1 MDDPA
6 NCTATFAA
14 SKVIT
19 KITVGGESDAFK
31 LNGTRSGVKDSEG
44 EERKITQNLEASYRR
59 VRAASKS
66 LVDLTR
72 KASAAELN
80 VYQREW
86 RGEMVMGQ
94 DDSWDV
100 GTPSDERMLVGS
112 ADLQSIVRAAEMDSG
127 EAMYNL
133 DSGLVLHSNRLDH
146 NLLERKHAQTAQ
158 D

>member
-1 MDDPA
+1 M
-6 NCTATFAA
+6 
-14 SKVIT
+14 
-19 KITVGGESDAFK
+19 
-31 LNGTRSGVKDSEG
+31 
-44 EERKITQNLEASYRR
+44 
-59 VRAASKS
+59 
-66 LVDLTR
+66 DLTR

-127 EAMYNL
+127 EAMHNL
-133 DSGLVLHSNRLDH
+133 DSVVMNSRRMDNHYPEHRNHHSAQEQLIKSLDCGI
-146 NLLERKHAQTAQ
+146 
-158 D
+158 